1 MKSPENTSKSN
12 SQVENT
18 TDFQFVSTDDL
29 PQIDMTSVC
38 SMNNEFFPAEQT
50 AQQQTAEQTNKQT
63 AEQTDEQTNKQ
74 TDEQTNKEPTEQ
86 TAEKTTSE
94 NISTGCLCEELTL
107 F

>member
-50 AQQQTAEQTNKQT
+50 AQQTAEQTNIQTAEQTT
-63 AEQTDEQTNKQ
+63 
-74 TDEQTNKEPTEQ
+74 EQTNKETTEQ
-86 TAEKTTSE
+86 TVEKTTSE
-94 NISTGCLCEELTL
+94 NTSQVPKDQIE
-107 F
+107 

>member
-63 AEQTDEQTNKQ
+63 DEQTDEQTNKQTADQTDEQTNKQ

-86 TAEKTTSE
+86 TNE
-94 NISTGCLCEELTL
+94 
-107 F
+107 

>member
-63 AEQTDEQTNKQ
+63 
-74 TDEQTNKEPTEQ
+74 DEQTNKEPTEQ

-94 NISTGCLCEELTL
+94 NIST
-107 F
+107 

>member
-63 AEQTDEQTNKQ
+63 TEQTAEQTNKQ
-74 TDEQTNKEPTEQ
+74 TAEQTNKETDEQTNKEPTEQ

-94 NISTGCLCEELTL
+94 NIST
-107 F
+107 

>member
-63 AEQTDEQTNKQ
+63 DEQM
-74 TDEQTNKEPTEQ
+74 NKEPTEQ

-94 NISTGCLCEELTL
+94 NIST
-107 F
+107 